1 MRAFWLDGP
10 GPDHL
15 GSVSISL
22 DELTSNDVT
31 YRAMPVDDHVEP
43 LEAFMRERGYVTRD
57 EIQLSL
63 ATPGLDAIEAKFDRE
78 HMHTDD
84 EVRYVLEGEGI
95 FDIRSKDDRWM
106 RVVVGVG
113 DLISVPKDRHHR
125 FLLTEE
131 KRIRCVRLFVDQT
144 GWTPHYR

>member
-1 MRAFWLDGP
+1 MRAHWLDSP
-10 GPDHL
+10 GE
-15 GSVSISL
+15 VAISL
-22 DELTSNDVT
+22 EELASNDVT
-31 YRAMPVDDHVEP
+31 YRALPVEDHVGP

-78 HMHTDD
+78 HLHTDD

-95 FDIRSKDDRWM
+95 FDIRSRDDRWM
-106 RVVVGVG
+106 RVIVGVG

-125 FLLTEE
+125 FLLTEA
-131 KRIRCVRLFVDQT
+131 KQIRCVRLFVDQT